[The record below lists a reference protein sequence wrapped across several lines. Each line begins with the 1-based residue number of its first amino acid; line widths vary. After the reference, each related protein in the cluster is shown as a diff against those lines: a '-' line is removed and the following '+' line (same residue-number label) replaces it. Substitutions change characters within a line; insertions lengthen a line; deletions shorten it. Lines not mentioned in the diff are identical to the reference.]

1 MSSIPDIRETPII
14 KECDDFILLISDG
27 FLEWKESEDIMQIAD
42 KLLQLNEFSTR
53 DVCDHLLRF
62 ALSKSTDNLT
72 CVLFTL
78 NKE

>member
-53 DVCDHLLRF
+53 DV
-62 ALSKSTDNLT
+62 
-72 CVLFTL
+72 
-78 NKE
+78 